1 MPEKRPRPGGRAA
14 EIRHAVLTA
23 ARDLYV
29 SQETIPTLAEIAA
42 KAGVQR
48 TTLYRRWGNTE
59 AVLLDAV
66 GEDIHKAIPIPNTG
80 SLRNDLMKL
89 ARAANR
95 FHRSR
100 AGRDLVAMLLRA
112 PDHAKQKYW
121 QNRYLA
127 LQQIFQNAVRRKEI
141 APQSDWSFYLD
152 ILTAP
157 SYFCAWA
164 KAEQSPLASA
174 ECTVN
179 LICSSLLP

>member
-1 MPEKRPRPGGRAA
+1 MPEKRPRPGGRAT
-14 EIRHAVLTA
+14 EIRRAVLTA

-42 KAGVQR
+42 RAGVQR

-80 SLRNDLMKL
+80 LLRKDLMKL
-89 ARAANR
+89 ARAANK
-95 FHRSR
+95 FHRSQE
-100 AGRDLVAMLLRA
+100 GRNLVAMLLRA

-121 QNRYLA
+121 QERYGVLE
-127 LQQIFQNAVRRKEI
+127 QIFQNAVRRKEI
-141 APQSDWSFYLD
+141 APQSDWNFYLD
-152 ILTAP
+152 LLTAP

-164 KAEQSPLASA
+164 KGKQSPLTSA
-174 ECTVN
+174 ERTVN
-179 LICSSLLP
+179 LICSSLLT